1 MFKFFV
7 QSSKSLIKFESS
19 SLFYFNKLKNF
30 SSITQTK
37 MTAEEYE
44 KEWTKLY
51 EAKLKEKMDY
61 LNKELSESEKQ
72 EVEFISDH
80 VRKLSKDEM
89 KYLTILLK
97 IKETKLQG
105 FSPFEYNSQH
115 PSNMLTS
122 TNLWPKENPN
132 WFNTSSLQAT
142 INSFQGGKVIPGTL

>member
-1 MFKFFV
+1 MFKYFV
-7 QSSKSLIKFESS
+7 QSSKTLIKFESS
-19 SLFYFNKLKNF
+19 ASFNFIKQTNF
-30 SSITQTK
+30 SSTTK

-61 LNKELSESEKQ
+61 LNKELSESEKK

-115 PSNMLTS
+115 PSNMLKS

-132 WFNTSSLQAT
+132 WFNTGNLQAT
-142 INSFQGGKVIPGTL
+142 INSFKGEQGIPGKL